1 MLSFVVPSRAF
12 SSFGRA
18 DASAEDLSPFSK
30 GTESGGTTEGCL
42 NLSLET
48 KAGSAVCDSG
58 WEHPVYPAMLP
69 PFCFVPCQEK
79 LLKPVWLAEQQ
90 QSKTKQNR
98 GCARC
103 WSSHGTKRGAKG
115 TGQNHW
121 EGLGGCSG
129 VQPLPENRSA
139 GTLSL
144 LFALSC
150 LFCC

>member
-18 DASAEDLSPFSK
+18 DASAEDLSPFST

-48 KAGSAVCDSG
+48 EAGSAVCDSG
-58 WEHPVYPAMLP
+58 WEHPVYPAVLP

-90 QSKTKQNR
+90 QGKTKQNR
-98 GCARC
+98 GWARC
-103 WSSHGTKRGAKG
+103 WSSHGTKRGASALLAVQKEQDRTTGKG
-115 TGQNHW
+115 SVAAVVSSPCQKI
-121 EGLGGCSG
+121 EVLA
-129 VQPLPENRSA
+129 R
-139 GTLSL
+139 
-144 LFALSC
+144 
-150 LFCC
+150 